1 MEGLEEHSG
10 EMSLVASYLF
20 QGLLVGKQTLPA
32 HPLKALL
39 HSLRGL
45 IFDDDVSPGPV
56 RGGLQ

>member
-1 MEGLEEHSG
+1 
-10 EMSLVASYLF
+10 MSLVASYLF

-45 IFDDDVSPGPV
+45 LFDDDVSPGPV